1 MVSWFLVGRD
11 TSGQSVVLGMEG
23 SQKKQELVG
32 TNKARLISFLQRFPG
47 ARGFLVAR
55 PAGGNGIDASSL
67 LPQLSS
73 GATGTN
79 NVIIPDA
86 TWFNFFRDSDS
97 KQPIVVAM
105 KGSQGV
111 EFYAGN
117 QKAEL
122 IQFFLRHTQ
131 AGNYLVAPASA
142 NPPANLP
149 RWDPQSVPNPSWKV
163 LLEIGHGPGDRFRP
177 GARAYDGSTT
187 EHDLNRVAANAARD
201 FLMSV
206 GVDCRV
212 NDDSEGGGNRQ
223 DLTDLGR
230 RIAGGFDV
238 FCSVHHNAFNRAAQ
252 GAEAFS
258 HRTNGNALDQEL
270 AKLIADEISDE
281 LKIANRGAKE
291 ANFWILTGAE
301 ATNVRATSLAEI
313 YFIDDQITKPPLQDF
328 SKRGG
333 VALGR
338 AILKWLQ
345 RHP

>member
-1 MVSWFLVGRD
+1 MVSWFLVGRND
-11 TSGQSVVLGMEG
+11 SEQSIVLGMNG
-23 SQKKQELVG
+23 SQKEQTLTG
-32 TNKARLISFLQRFPG
+32 TNKENLISFLQRFPR

-55 PAGGNGIDASSL
+55 PAGGDGIDASSL
-67 LPQLSS
+67 LPQLADS
-73 GATGTN
+73 TGTN
-79 NVIIPDA
+79 DVIIPDA
-86 TWFNFFRDSDS
+86 TWFNFFRVSAS

-122 IQFFLRHTQ
+122 IQFFLRHTG
-131 AGNYLVAPASA
+131 AGNYLVAPATA
-142 NPPANLP
+142 TPPANLP
-149 RWDPQSVPNPSWKV
+149 RWNPQSFPNRSWKV
-163 LLEIGHGPGDRFRP
+163 LLEVGHGPGDRFRP
-177 GARAYDGSTT
+177 GAKAYDGSTT
-187 EHDLNRVAANAARD
+187 EHDLNIVTANAARE
-201 FLMSV
+201 FLISL

-212 NDDSEGGGNRQ
+212 NDDSEGGGNGPG
-223 DLTDLGR
+223 LIDLGR

-238 FCSVHHNAFNRAAQ
+238 FCSVHHNAFNKKVQ
-252 GAEAFS
+252 GSEAFS
-258 HRTNGNALDQEL
+258 HRTNGSALDREL

-281 LKIANRGAKE
+281 LKIRNRGAKE

-313 YFIDDQITKPPLQDF
+313 YFIDDQVTRPPLQDF